1 MMLCNSAASSFWEV
15 KMKVKVIYHDDIDG
29 RASAHLV
36 GICYKNVEF
45 APFHH
50 GDINIDGT
58 GADIVYIIDISIPPK
73 QLAVLMEECA
83 VVWIDHHKTAIEN
96 LPTHIPGI
104 RRVGTAACELTWEYL
119 FPFTD
124 VPMYIK
130 LIGDRDVWAWQY
142 GDSTMYFSYGIHAED
157 TSPTSKIWDTVSKD
171 CQPIISNGAAIYKYI
186 RQQSLAVLK
195 ERSFLLEWRGYRTL
209 AINSDL
215 IKSAEFMKEFAP
227 DVVIWMTFRMVA
239 KRSWT
244 VTIYSDTIDV
254 SRIAVEY
261 GGGGH
266 KGAAGFQS
274 ADLLFLND

>member
-1 MMLCNSAASSFWEV
+1 
-15 KMKVKVIYHDDIDG
+15 MKVKVIYHDDVDG

-36 GICYKNVEF
+36 GTCYKNVEF

-157 TSPTSKIWDTVSKD
+157 TSPTSKIWDTVSED
-171 CQPIISNGAAIYKYI
+171 CQTIIDKGAAIYKYI
-186 RQQSLAVLK
+186 RQQSLAALK

-239 KRSWT
+239 DSSKRYWT
-244 VTIYSDTIDV
+244 VTIYSDAIDV
-254 SRIAVEY
+254 SSIAAEY